1 MNSRKNSRRPKAP
14 YAANMG
20 QSDFGRPTPSRDR
33 AHGAGKGGHESGQRI
48 YGLHAVAAALR
59 NPRRK
64 IKQLWLT
71 DAGEQALSAIADIKP
86 VLATVPTTRISP
98 GDLARLL
105 PQGAVHQGVAL
116 LAWPLPDL
124 AIEDICEGR
133 PGPEG
138 TRRTIVVLD
147 QVSDPRNFGAILR
160 SAAAF
165 DAIGVV
171 TTERHSAPVTGVLA
185 KAASGAL
192 ETVPIVAVT
201 NLARAM
207 DTLAEYG
214 FWRIGL
220 DSHGTQDLGDSLP
233 GSDIALVLGAEGAGL
248 RRLTRERC
256 DLIARL
262 PISDKVESLNVSAA
276 ASVAL
281 YELSRKR

>member
-1 MNSRKNSRRPKAP
+1 MNSRKHSRRPKSHHPAENGPPERGRHAP
-14 YAANMG
+14 PHRKG
-20 QSDFGRPTPSRDR
+20 
-33 AHGAGKGGHESGQRI
+33 HGAAKGGGESGQRI

-59 NPRRK
+59 NPHRT
-64 IKQLWLT
+64 IKHLWLT
-71 DAGEQALSAIADIKP
+71 DSGEKALANMADIAP
-86 VLATVPTTRISP
+86 RLAEIPTTRLGP
-98 GDLARLL
+98 GDLAQLL
-105 PQGAVHQGVAL
+105 PDGAVHQGACL
-116 LAWPLPDL
+116 LAAPLPDL
-124 AIEDICEGR
+124 ALEDICEEA
-133 PGPEG
+133 PGPEV

-165 DAIGVV
+165 DAIAVV

-192 ETVPIVAVT
+192 ETVPIVTVT
-201 NLARAM
+201 NLARAL

-220 DSHGTQDLGDSLP
+220 DSHTTENLGDSLP
-233 GSDIALVLGAEGAGL
+233 GRDIALVLGAEGAGL
-248 RRLTRERC
+248 RRLTREKC